1 MWTSTFSDLYTVLA
15 YHDQYV
21 EICRKMGEGKSILDK
36 SLVAA
41 GGNAKT
47 STEVGVTESL
57 DIIRTFDYNVS
68 WKLLHNEA

>member
-21 EICRKMGEGKSILDK
+21 EICRKMREGKILLDK
-36 SLVAA
+36 SLIAA
-41 GGNAKT
+41 DGNTKT
-47 STEVGVTESL
+47 GTEVGVTESL
-57 DIIRTFDYNVS
+57 DIVRTFDYNVF